1 MFGNPLGNNLCLG
14 ILGETMYVLESL
26 GNCVCLG
33 ILEEPIFGKQCMFG
47 NPLGN
52 NVCLGIPGGTMYV
65 WDSRNEKMVFSGW
78 AEEPRDSDH

>member
-1 MFGNPLGNNLCLG
+1 
-14 ILGETMYVLESL
+14 
-26 GNCVCLG
+26 
-33 ILEEPIFGKQCMFG
+33 MFG